1 MNVLLLGSGG
11 REHALAWKLSQS
23 SLLTSLHV
31 APGNAGTS
39 GLGEQA
45 DLDPMDFAAVERY
58 VKRHEIDQVVVGPEA
73 PLVAGLADYLL
84 DSDKVDVQVVGP
96 RAAGAELEGSKDF
109 AKQFMKRHNIP
120 TARYGSFTGEQL
132 DAAIAFLDEFQPPY
146 VLKADG
152 LAAGKGVI
160 ITESRKEA
168 EATLRDMLSGESFG
182 EAGRRV
188 VIEEF
193 LDGIEVSMFCVTDG
207 HHFKM
212 LPSAKDYKRVGE
224 GDQGPNTGGM
234 GAVSPV
240 PFVTPEFQE
249 KAMNQ
254 IVIPTIKGLE
264 KDGIPYCG
272 FVFFGLIKVGGDPY
286 VIEYNCR
293 LGDPE
298 TEVVLP
304 RVKSDLLHLF
314 DSLCTGMLTEVD
326 MAIDPRAAST
336 VILASAGYPGAYEK
350 GLEIEGLD
358 AVESIDGVVFHAG
371 TKESRRKIYTAGG
384 RVLALT
390 GFGMDLEAALKNSYQ
405 LAARVGFDGGFYR
418 KDIGADV
425 LEAAH

>member
-1 MNVLLLGSGG
+1 M
-11 REHALAWKLSQS
+11 AWKLHQS
-23 SLLTSLHV
+23 SLLTSLHI
-31 APGNAGTS
+31 APGNAGMA
-39 GLGEQA
+39 GLGTLA

-58 VKRHEIDQVVVGPEA
+58 VKRNDIHQVVVGPEG

-84 DSDKVDVQVVGP
+84 DSDKIDVQVVGP
-96 RAAGAELEGSKDF
+96 RAAGAQLEGSKEF

-132 DAAIAFLDEFQPPY
+132 DAAIAFLDEFEAPY

-160 ITESRKEA
+160 ITSSREEA
-168 EATLRDMLSGESFG
+168 EATLKDMLSGASFG
-182 EAGRRV
+182 DAGRRV

-193 LDGIEVSMFCVTDG
+193 LDGIEVSLFCVTDG

-224 GDQGPNTGGM
+224 GDTGPNTGGM
-234 GAVSPV
+234 GAISPV
-240 PFVTPEFQE
+240 PFVSPEFQE

-254 IVIPTIKGLE
+254 IVIPTIKGLA

-272 FVFFGLIKVGGDPY
+272 FVFFGLIKVGGDPF

-298 TEVVLP
+298 TEVILP
-304 RVKSDLLHLF
+304 RVQSDLLHVF

-326 MAIDPRAAST
+326 VVFEQRAAST
-336 VILASAGYPGAYEK
+336 VILASGGYPGVYEK
-350 GLEIEGLD
+350 GMEIEGLD
-358 AVESIDGVVFHAG
+358 ALNGIDGMVFHAG
-371 TKESRRKIYTAGG
+371 TKEVRRKVLSNGG

-390 GFGMDLEAALKNSYQ
+390 GFGLDLESALKNSYQ
-405 LAARVGFDGGFYR
+405 LAARVNFDGAFCR
-418 KDIGADV
+418 NDIGADV
-425 LEAAH
+425 MESI

>member
-1 MNVLLLGSGG
+1 
-11 REHALAWKLSQS
+11 
-23 SLLTSLHV
+23 
-31 APGNAGTS
+31 
-39 GLGEQA
+39 
-45 DLDPMDFAAVERY
+45 
-58 VKRHEIDQVVVGPEA
+58 
-73 PLVAGLADYLL
+73 
-84 DSDKVDVQVVGP
+84 VQVVGP